1 MVVKTEGLLRL
12 RVDLFRAMAD
22 KKMVIMKGALK
33 NEVESWLWERERK
46 GFYGQRRP
54 SKSEA

>member
-1 MVVKTEGLLRL
+1 
-12 RVDLFRAMAD
+12 MAD

-33 NEVESWLWERERK
+33 NEVESWLWQRERK
-46 GFYGQRRP
+46 GFYRQRRP